1 MGKRNSDLLIR
12 KPPQFLTLSAAFSR
26 EVDFDESCQK
36 TSAVKHWPH
45 AVAQIF
51 ICSFW
56 KRGGMNFLRA
66 DINSTTMIRRPS
78 PLPTGRHMGV
88 DRPEVTQQSLS
99 TITQHEPIA
108 LRRLRSAFV
117 RPFAPGGGAGN
128 VPPKNFAFNSI
139 THNNNF
145 KKKAPSCL
153 GYTGDYTIQ

>member
-1 MGKRNSDLLIR
+1 MVGKRISDLLIR
-12 KPPQFLTLSAAFSR
+12 KPPQFLTRAAFSR
-26 EVDFDESCQK
+26 AVDFDESCQK

-45 AVAQIF
+45 AVAQFF

-56 KRGGMNFLRA
+56 KRGGMSFLMA

-78 PLPTGRHMGV
+78 PLPTGTHMGV
-88 DRPEVTQQSLS
+88 DRPEVTQHSLS

-117 RPFAPGGGAGN
+117 RPFAPGRGAGN

-139 THNNNF
+139 THNN
-145 KKKAPSCL
+145 KKKKGP
-153 GYTGDYTIQ
+153 